1 MATLAEFALPP
12 KTFPVGVVFEE
23 FPEATIELGRVV
35 PVREEL
41 RPYCWVMNVVGDAV
55 QRFLELETT
64 IEQPK
69 IVDTVGD
76 HTLFRYR
83 SPRTK
88 DGLLAA
94 LTDTDVTL
102 LSATGTREG
111 WLIHVQSDKQRAISA
126 FDDRCRHAG
135 IRLTL
140 RDIQRVTAPSEQS
153 HPAVTDAQ
161 REALLLAYE
170 HGYYSEPRETTL
182 DELADRVGISRQA
195 FASRL
200 RRGYRTLIESHLR
213 YGGGLE
219 RVT

>member
-12 KTFPVGVVFEE
+12 ETFPVGVVFEE

-41 RPYCWVMNVVGDAV
+41 RPYCWVMNVAGDAV
-55 QRFLELETT
+55 QRFLELETA

-76 HTLFRYR
+76 HTLFRYQ
-83 SPRTK
+83 SPRTR

-94 LTDTDVTL
+94 LADTDVTL

-111 WLIHVQSDKQRAISA
+111 WLIHVQSDRQRAIAA
-126 FDDRCRHAG
+126 FDDQCRQAG

-140 RDIQRVTAPSEQS
+140 RDIHKVTAPSERS

-200 RRGYRTLIESHLR
+200 RRGYRTLIESHLK
-213 YGGGLE
+213 YGSGLE